1 MILSLLS
8 SWVILARRAV
18 GIPLTPHS
26 AHPRHQVLLSMSF
39 CPPSKKRCSHQFW
52 DLRQIPVEDFFTLAS
67 WSSLKS
73 LDNYSSKE
81 ILSPKGQG
89 QTLLTGTGFA
99 TPWTIACQA
108 PLSSTV
114 SQSLLKH
121 MSIELVMPPTISSS
135 VAPFS
140 FCLQSFPASEFSNES
155 ALCIRQP
162 KYWRFSFS
170 ICPSSEYSELISFR
184 IDWFDLLAVQG
195 TLKNLLQRHSSKASI
210 LQHSA
215 FFMV

>member
-1 MILSLLS
+1 MLS

-140 FCLQSFPASEFSNES
+140 FCLQSFPASRSFPMSQLFISVGQSMRTS
-155 ALCIRQP
+155 ATVLPIRAD
-162 KYWRFSFS
+162 F
-170 ICPSSEYSELISFR
+170 L
-184 IDWFDLLAVQG
+184 
-195 TLKNLLQRHSSKASI
+195 
-210 LQHSA
+210 
-215 FFMV
+215 